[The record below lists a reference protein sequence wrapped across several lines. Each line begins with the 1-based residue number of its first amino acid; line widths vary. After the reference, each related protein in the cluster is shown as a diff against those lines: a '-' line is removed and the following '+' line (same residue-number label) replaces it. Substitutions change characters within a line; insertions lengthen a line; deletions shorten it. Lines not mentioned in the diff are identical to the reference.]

1 MPMVLNNAKGKVQIE
16 KCKFREKGRNRV
28 GEMAAVFVS
37 SVILTFTFCNFH
49 FALYYMTQETRLV
62 NGCGLILKFLKFC
75 IVALIG
81 L

>member
-1 MPMVLNNAKGKVQIE
+1 MVLNNAKGKVQIE
-16 KCKFREKGRNRV
+16 KCKFREKGRNRDRV

-49 FALYYMTQETRLV
+49 FALCYMTQETRLV

-75 IVALIG
+75 VVALIG

>member
-1 MPMVLNNAKGKVQIE
+1 
-16 KCKFREKGRNRV
+16 
-28 GEMAAVFVS
+28 MAAVFVS

-49 FALYYMTQETRLV
+49 FALCYMTQETRLV

-75 IVALIG
+75 VVALIG